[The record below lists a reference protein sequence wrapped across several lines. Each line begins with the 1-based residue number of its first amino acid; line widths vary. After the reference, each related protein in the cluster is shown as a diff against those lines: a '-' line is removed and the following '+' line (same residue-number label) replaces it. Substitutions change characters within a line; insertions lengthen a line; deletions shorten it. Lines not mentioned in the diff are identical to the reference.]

1 MRPRD
6 QSCDWVCSAHAGGGA
21 ATVPVAPH
29 KSHSLVLL
37 PRRGAARTYLEIK
50 RRGII
55 QNFALAARYSSLVR
69 GATLGG
75 HNRVNSCSA
84 TILQHTSLSSRI
96 GFN

>member
-37 PRRGAARTYLEIK
+37 LPRRGA
-50 RRGII
+50 RRELCRMLGII
-55 QNFALAARYSSLVR
+55 A
-69 GATLGG
+69 
-75 HNRVNSCSA
+75 
-84 TILQHTSLSSRI
+84 
-96 GFN
+96 GFNLVEFLKFYIDTA